1 MTDYYKILGLDKNAS
16 QHEIKKAYR
25 KLSMKFHP
33 DMNNGDEFFENMFK
47 QLQQAYE
54 VLGNES
60 SRKAYDLSQ
69 QNSKTTYRNQQEQS
83 YTNTKSSYKENMMP
97 VIEYFAAD
105 KSIYY
110 KDMEIRLR
118 WNVQYADWVVI
129 DLLGEVPSR
138 GTKTVRL
145 KNIPEGQYF
154 SIKLKATNTYNSKS
168 TSAEIVFEHVN
179 ARNERKKH
187 QAFYT
192 KSGKYKDNFWSS
204 KGRIRRSTYV
214 LRLLIMIIPYTLFA
228 FLYEENEIS
237 ETLFSL
243 ISFILFIAIAIQAI
257 KRLHDINKSGWYYLL
272 FFVPIANLV
281 LGLYLLFVDGTIG
294 INNYAPSPKQN
305 Q

>member
-1 MTDYYKILGLDKNAS
+1 MIDYYKILGLDKNAS

-54 VLGNES
+54 VLGSES
-60 SRKAYDLSQ
+60 SRRAYDLSQ

-83 YTNTKSSYKENMMP
+83 YSNTKSSYKENMMP

-105 KSIYY
+105 KSIFY
-110 KDMEIRLR
+110 EGSEVRLR
-118 WNVQYADWVVI
+118 WNVQYADKVVI

-138 GTKTVRL
+138 GRKTIRL
-145 KNIPEGQYF
+145 RNIAEKEFLQ
-154 SIKLKATNTYNSKS
+154 IKLKATNTYNSKS
-168 TSAEIVFEHVN
+168 TSAEIVLEHVN

-214 LRLLIMIIPYTLFA
+214 LRLLSMIIPYTLFA

-294 INNYAPSPKQN
+294 NNNYGPSPKQN